1 MYGVFLSVASYVLC
15 VSVFACMLIGMR
27 KDVSYIE
34 GVWGG
39 VVCVHVGFRSCVRL
53 TGVHLLTVCASV
65 LACSHLWVGVCA
77 CVQLW
82 DKTHVHTCLSP
93 GAGVFQVCT
102 PLSAGAFL
110 L

>member
-1 MYGVFLSVASYVLC
+1 MGQQCEVLLAQELSSRGSAFPECDCETVC
-15 VSVFACMLIGMR
+15 
-27 KDVSYIE
+27 
-34 GVWGG
+34 GG